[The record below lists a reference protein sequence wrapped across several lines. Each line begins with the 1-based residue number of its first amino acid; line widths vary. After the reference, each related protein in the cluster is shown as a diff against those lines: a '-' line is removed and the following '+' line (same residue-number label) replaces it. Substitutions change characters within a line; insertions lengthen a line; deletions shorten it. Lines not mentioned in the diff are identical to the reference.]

1 LITVWKKNKN
11 TFYKFKA
18 KDFEMLLPTMVDV
31 KFEEI
36 IGKDLF
42 LTAMFLDEILL
53 DDLDEEL
60 PSKEEE

>member
-1 LITVWKKNKN
+1 
-11 TFYKFKA
+11 
-18 KDFEMLLPTMVDV
+18 MLLPTMVDV